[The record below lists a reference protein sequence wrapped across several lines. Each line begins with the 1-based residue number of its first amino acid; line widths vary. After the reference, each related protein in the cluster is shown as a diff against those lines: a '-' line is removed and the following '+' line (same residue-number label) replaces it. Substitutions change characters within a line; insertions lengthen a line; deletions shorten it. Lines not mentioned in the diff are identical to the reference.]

1 MCGEGS
7 ALATDVTRCACPRR
21 VLHKAELRHAFYVL
35 PVLQKIAISA
45 YKLHCS
51 SRSCKPFLA
60 SSEVSK
66 CSPMH
71 VDWQTMEIRPVGT
84 ILWSLLRKFPFAS
97 LPRPTHLRTPP
108 TLYCFTNQLV
118 TGQWRPQPYFF
129 CCFGVHDLR
138 NSWRFK
144 EASPPRRAV
153 LSQSRLDHPCI
164 LFPIPH
170 SFIYRDFVHV
180 S

>member
-1 MCGEGS
+1 MERVAPWRLTSLGVLVRDAS
-7 ALATDVTRCACPRR
+7 SIKPSSVTRFMSSQSLEKSQFQLINCIVRAAPGNPI
-21 VLHKAELRHAFYVL
+21 KAN
-35 PVLQKIAISA
+35 
-45 YKLHCS
+45 
-51 SRSCKPFLA
+51 PFLA

-71 VDWQTMEIRPVGT
+71 VDWQTMEIRPVGA
-84 ILWSLLRKFPFAS
+84 ILWSLLRKFPFVS

-118 TGQWRPQPYFF
+118 TGQWRPQSYFF

-144 EASPPRRAV
+144 EASPPQRAV

-170 SFIYRDFVHV
+170 SFIY
-180 S
+180 